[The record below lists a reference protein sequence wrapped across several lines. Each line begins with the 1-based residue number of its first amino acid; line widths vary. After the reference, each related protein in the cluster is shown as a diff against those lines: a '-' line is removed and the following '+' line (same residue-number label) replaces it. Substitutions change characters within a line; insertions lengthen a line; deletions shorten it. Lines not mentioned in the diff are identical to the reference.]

1 MSASTEISSSP
12 ADAIIPPGQASRLSR
27 LWGEYCWPAL
37 FAGPAII
44 GFLSFKLIPIAASF
58 LIGLT
63 DWRVSAVPNWV
74 GFANFHKILFDDP
87 LFWKS
92 LGITLGF
99 TLMSVPTTMIV
110 ALLFAMLINLRM
122 PAVGVLRTIFY
133 LPSIMPIVATS
144 ILWLWLF
151 NPDLGLLNAGLRALG
166 LPRSQWLY
174 GEGSVLPS
182 LAIMNLWGIGPM
194 MIIFLGGLQ
203 SIPRDLYEAVDI
215 DGGTGWDKFWNITLP
230 ILTPTIL
237 FNLVIGVI
245 ATLQSFVQAAI
256 MTEGGPNNASL
267 FIVYYIY
274 RTAFSFSQMG
284 YASAMSWVFFVI
296 TCTIGFLIL
305 GTSRRW
311 VFYYG
316 QR

>member
-1 MSASTEISSSP
+1 MSAETKSTVSQS
-12 ADAIIPPGQASRLSR
+12 DAITAPGQASRLSR
-27 LWGEYCWPAL
+27 LWAEYFWPAV

-44 GFLSFKLIPIAASF
+44 GFLSFKLIPIGASF

-63 DWRVSAVPNWV
+63 DWRVSAAPNWI
-74 GFANFHKILFDDP
+74 GLANFQKLLFDDP

-92 LGITLGF
+92 LGVTFSF
-99 TLMSVPTTMIV
+99 TAMSVPTTMVV
-110 ALLFAMLINLRM
+110 ALGFAMLINLRM

-144 ILWLWLF
+144 VLWLWLF
-151 NPDLGLLNAGLRALG
+151 NPDLGLLNAGLRAVG
-166 LPRSQWLY
+166 LPKSQWLY
-174 GEGSVLPS
+174 AESSVLPS
-182 LAIMNLWGIGPM
+182 MVIMSLWGIGPM

-203 SIPRDLYEAVDI
+203 GIPRDLYEAVEI
-215 DGGTGWDKFWNITLP
+215 DGGNSWDKFWNITLP

-245 ATLQSFVQAAI
+245 ATLQSIVQAAI

-267 FIVYYIY
+267 FIVFYIY
-274 RTAFSFSQMG
+274 RTAFNFSQMG

-305 GTSRRW
+305 GSSRRW

-316 QR
+316 QK